1 MQLAAPLVDQDP
13 GEHCVQFAGFVI
25 VPRYPGLH
33 SVVQLGYV
41 KPVMYWEFATGN
53 VTGHAPAVHAVALSM
68 YALLVQLN
76 GHSVGGAMK
85 IPSGDAPQLW

>member
-1 MQLAAPLVDQDP
+1 
-13 GEHCVQFAGFVI
+13 
-25 VPRYPGLH
+25 
-33 SVVQLGYV
+33 
-41 KPVMYWEFATGN
+41 MYWEFATEN

-85 IPSGDAPQLW
+85 IPSPGDVPQLS